1 MILDKSYLSSLI
13 LEKAPQQKF
22 DTYRSKDG
30 IIKMTL
36 KINLRISIILCCLL
50 APQLLF
56 ADDSNK
62 EYSGCGE
69 NSNEARLEL
78 GRNMSSLIQSEIGQE
93 TSVVGSSLFD
103 LFSIDSVWSS
113 FTSKSVT
120 KSEMDLCGV
129 SIVKRNGQQC
139 AIVKHNSLVNCAK
152 NKLDEQLTYRIKNLP
167 DKGTEKR
174 KTAEKWAINIAS
186 SDGLYTFV
194 RDQLDQQKL
203 DELKSIENDLKKLL
217 NKQFVLFNIVG
228 EGIKIV
234 VNDSANVRPNQYVSL
249 NVGKHSYRITA
260 PNHCAVEDSFELS
273 AKNRKVI
280 PIDLSSYGYPELTFS
295 SNQSGVRLTV
305 DGKKQR
311 VGSTVTFKKCEG
323 LINYAFNFEG
333 NTEDGKIELKPGIKS
348 EIRET
353 FVSKAEMQRNRTLV
367 KNYEQSNLWQIHY
380 QYISLNRQS
389 QNIDSLYGIKL
400 AKSKLNRAIRTGYEL
415 IYAQDDN
422 ENYAAE
428 INGKI
433 KLQLL
438 NFGKKNSPLHI
449 GSVVFIP
456 HIGLDVGLGY
466 HRLDKQTN
474 FDNPDSSN
482 WESFYKSYV
491 VARPN
496 IGTDLPINKD
506 ISISIEYGRSLFMNE
521 ADTFSA
527 GLNIRTNL

>member
-1 MILDKSYLSSLI
+1 
-13 LEKAPQQKF
+13 
-22 DTYRSKDG
+22 
-30 IIKMTL
+30 MTP
-36 KINLRISIILCCLL
+36 ISIQRISLLLFCLL
-50 APQLLF
+50 TSQLLF
-56 ADDSNK
+56 AEDSNK
-62 EYSGCGE
+62 EYSGCGA

-78 GRNMSSLIQSEIGQE
+78 GRNMSSLIKSEVGQE

-129 SIVKRNGQQC
+129 SIVERNGQQC

-152 NKLDEQLTYRIKNLP
+152 NKLDEQLTYRINNLP

-174 KTAEKWAINIAS
+174 KTAEKWIVNIAS

-203 DELKSIENDLKKLL
+203 DELKTIEKDLKKLL
-217 NKQFVLFNIVG
+217 NKQFVLFNIAG
-228 EGIKIV
+228 ENIKIV
-234 VNDSANVRPNQYVSL
+234 VNDSVDVRPNQYVSL
-249 NVGKHSYRITA
+249 SVGNHSYRITA
-260 PNHCAVEDSFELS
+260 PNHCAVEDNFELS
-273 AKNRKVI
+273 SKNRKVI
-280 PIDLSSYGYPELTFS
+280 PIDLSKYGYPELTFS
-295 SNQSGVRLTV
+295 SNQTGVALTV
-305 DGKKQR
+305 DGKTER
-311 VGSTVTFKKCEG
+311 LGSTVTFKKCEG
-323 LINYAFNFEG
+323 LIGYAFNFEG
-333 NTEDGKIELKPGIKS
+333 NTEDGKVELKPGMKS

-367 KNYEQSNLWQIHY
+367 KNYEQSHLWHVQY
-380 QYISLNRQS
+380 QYFSLNRQT
-389 QNIDSLYGIKL
+389 QNIDSLHGIKL
-400 AKSKLNRAIRTGYEL
+400 AKSKLNQAIRTGYEL

-422 ENYAAE
+422 ENYAVE

-438 NFGKKNSPLHI
+438 NFGKKDSPLHI
-449 GSVVFIP
+449 GPVVFIP
-456 HIGLDVGLGY
+456 HIGLDLGLGY

-474 FDNPDSSN
+474 FDNPNSSN
-482 WESFYKSYV
+482 WESFYKSYI

-521 ADTFSA
+521 SDTFTA